1 MIDIF
6 LIARDEFDPNVILNP
21 DEFLNH
27 YLFEDEDENLSLAHM
42 TLNNKEEIELL
53 IKYLFHS
60 SEPVSV
66 KHQTDKIEI
75 IDISD
80 LKSSITSYEQL
91 KDYYQDWIEESGRES
106 HMDEYGA
113 LLGIIGYVQRNQDK
127 KNLFI
132 VNDKKRLC
140 LTTE

>member
-6 LIARDEFDPNVILNP
+6 LIARDEFDPSVILNP
-21 DEFLNH
+21 DEFLDH

-53 IKYLFHS
+53 IKYLFNS
-60 SEPVSV
+60 LEPVSV
-66 KHQTDKIEI
+66 KHETDQIEI

-80 LKSSITSYEQL
+80 LKSSIASYEQL
-91 KDYYQDWIEESGRES
+91 KEYYRDWINESGRDS

-113 LLGIIGYVQRNQDK
+113 LLSIIGYVQRNQDK
-127 KNLFI
+127 KNLLI